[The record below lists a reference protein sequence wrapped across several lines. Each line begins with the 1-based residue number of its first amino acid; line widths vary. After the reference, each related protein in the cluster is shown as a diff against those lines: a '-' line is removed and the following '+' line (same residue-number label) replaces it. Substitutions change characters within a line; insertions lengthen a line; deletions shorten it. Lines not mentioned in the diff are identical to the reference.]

1 MIPTC
6 CFGCGKS
13 YIDIENKVVVFQRH
27 FIFLIR
33 IFETHY
39 TTYSVPI
46 LTKFY
51 VDWTDKMND
60 QNLLSLFN
68 FNEEIT
74 DQFPEANPETPKQA
88 PFCHMHPLP
97 LKMQTF
103 CLLKQSLLV
112 LIKHSFRLEPEH
124 WELFVKVQSLTCSK
138 QINDKYSCIARYI

>member
-1 MIPTC
+1 
-6 CFGCGKS
+6 
-13 YIDIENKVVVFQRH
+13 
-27 FIFLIR
+27 
-33 IFETHY
+33 
-39 TTYSVPI
+39 
-46 LTKFY
+46 
-51 VDWTDKMND
+51 MND

-88 PFCHMHPLP
+88 PFCHLHPLP

-124 WELFVKVQSLTCSK
+124 
-138 QINDKYSCIARYI
+138 